1 MAACAGLL
9 SLGVWADS
17 VTTNGVTWTFSVSN
31 GRATLNRSCVST
43 SVEGVLEIPDTL
55 RGYPVTVIGEYAFSS
70 RSQLTG
76 IIIPASVTNIGE
88 GAFSSCSQLT
98 KIDIPDGVT
107 DIRKNTFSDCS
118 RLTEITIPAS
128 VTNIVG
134 GTYSSG
140 NLGSGYRY
148 QPFAGC
154 TGLVNVVVNG
164 DVVTEYS
171 GYNSPFTECVNLTNV
186 VTRSAPDNMFAMHPK
201 LQNATLLEGCTR
213 IGSYAFSHCTNLT
226 SMVIPS
232 SVTQLMC
239 TAFSGCS
246 NLSTVVIHSKKL
258 PSSRKVS
265 SSYESPNPDH
275 VYNGNSVFG
284 SSFGVNLTNAVSRSA
299 ASYLFAGCT
308 KLKSVV
314 LIDVPFIGDYTFS
327 NCRSLVDMVVPSSV
341 TNIGTS
347 AFAGCRSLERLVIP
361 NGMATVGR
369 QAFDGCGALV
379 DVSIPQS
386 VCTNGFARTFPSSY
400 LSLTNA
406 VVSDGVALIGSN
418 CFAACRELRT
428 VRIAASVTRI
438 GNRAF
443 SDCPNLERIVF
454 EGNAPDMGAD
464 VFVGTPRTLVV
475 EVPRG
480 SIGWNG
486 GVSDELPDLWEGRTI
501 VHAAEA
507 DDPVTDDGAGG
518 YRVID
523 LSAGP
528 DAVAY
533 PVAELDAVPPGG
545 WTDDYRTTK
554 LVLRKI
560 PAGTDVFERY
570 VLTEDFY
577 CGVFEVT
584 RGQYE
589 RVMGACPSGGT
600 GDGRAV
606 DRVSH
611 DRLCG
616 ADGFLAR
623 LRARTGLAGLD
634 LPSEAQWEYAC
645 RAGAAGDYN
654 NGGSSTNDLNA
665 LGRYRDNR
673 HDGRGGSSGTGTT
686 TVGSYAP
693 NAWRLYDMHGNAW
706 EWCRDWYGADGGLS
720 GTNPVG
726 AVTGVCR
733 VVRGGG
739 WSADADACR
748 ASSRAGVDPSTGG
761 SGHGF
766 RLVCTVD
773 APVADARVWRYEVND
788 DGTATVT
795 GVDPAGGELEIP
807 SEIDGRA
814 VTAVGECAFMSC
826 GDLVSMVVPPGVS
839 SIGAYAFLCCDA
851 LVSVSLPD
859 SVTNVMESAFEGC
872 VALTSVEIPAG
883 VSSVGDYAFSGC
895 TSLAEV
901 VYGGFPPDDVG
912 EGALPPNVSVRSA
925 VTPTASI
932 TLGEDGLPVISWTP
946 NLDGCVYTVL
956 GKAALDD
963 ADWTPVTDA
972 NLAGMH
978 FFKVVVE
985 KATAGD

>member
-1 MAACAGLL
+1 MKKFLMTVCAGLF
-9 SLGVWADS
+9 SLGLWAVS
-17 VTTNGVTWTFSVSN
+17 VTTNGVTWSFSVSN
-31 GRATLNRSCVST
+31 GRATLGSWCIST
-43 SVEGVLEIPDTL
+43 SVKGALEIPDML
-55 RGYPVTVIGEYAFSS
+55 GGYPVTDIGQRAFEGC
-70 RSQLTG
+70 SQLTE
-76 IIIPASVTNIGE
+76 IIIPASVTNIVE
-88 GAFSSCSQLT
+88 
-98 KIDIPDGVT
+98 
-107 DIRKNTFSDCS
+107 
-118 RLTEITIPAS
+118 
-128 VTNIVG
+128 
-134 GTYSSG
+134 GTYRS
-140 NLGSGYRY
+140 LGSGYYY

-154 TGLVNVVVNG
+154 TSLVSVVVNG
-164 DVVTEYS
+164 NVVTEYS
-171 GYNSPFTECVNLTNV
+171 SSGQSPFADCVNLTNV
-186 VTRSAPDNMFAMHPK
+186 VTRSVPLNMFCRLPK
-201 LQNATLLEGCTR
+201 LRNVTLLEGCTA
-213 IGSYAFSHCTNLT
+213 IGYRAFEQCTNLT

-232 SVTQLMC
+232 SVTQLIYN
-239 TAFSGCS
+239 AFSGCS
-246 NLSTVVIHSKKL
+246 SLSTVVIHSEKL
-258 PSSRKVS
+258 PSTYSIKSGTYYVS
-265 SSYESPNPDH
+265 GLDH
-275 VYNGNSVFG
+275 VDPNDSRHCVFA

-308 KLKSVV
+308 NLKSVV
-314 LIDVPFIGDYTFS
+314 LIDVPFIGGYTFS
-327 NCRSLVDMVVPSSV
+327 NCRSLEEIVLPESV
-341 TNIGTS
+341 TNIGER
-347 AFAGCRSLERLVIP
+347 AFANCSSLERLVIP
-361 NGMATVGR
+361 NGMAPVGS
-369 QAFDGCGALV
+369 QAFDGCSALV
-379 DVSIPQS
+379 DVSVPQS

-406 VVSDGVALIGSN
+406 VVSDGAALIGAN

-428 VRIAASVTRI
+428 VRISASVTRI
-438 GNRAF
+438 GDRAF

-464 VFVGTPRTLVV
+464 VFVGTPRTMMV

-480 SIGWNG
+480 SIGWRG

-507 DDPVTDDGAGG
+507 DDPVADDGAGG

-528 DAVAY
+528 DATAY
-533 PVAELDAVPPGG
+533 PVADLDAAPPGG
-545 WTDDYRTTK
+545 WTDDDRTTK

-560 PAGTDVFERY
+560 PAGTDVLGRY

-589 RVMGACPSGGT
+589 RVMGVCPSSGT
-600 GDGRAV
+600 GGGRAV
-606 DRVSH
+606 DRVSY

-623 LRARTGLAGLD
+623 LRARTGLVGLD

-645 RAGAAGDYN
+645 RAGTAGDYN

-673 HDGRGGSSGTGTT
+673 LDGRGGSSGTGTT
-686 TVGSYAP
+686 VVGSYAP
-693 NAWRLYDMHGNAW
+693 NAWGLYDMHGNAW

-739 WSADADACR
+739 WNADADACR

-766 RLVCTVD
+766 RLVCAVD
-773 APVADARVWRYEVND
+773 APVVDVCVWLYEVND

-795 GVDPAGGELEIP
+795 GVDPAEGDLAIP
-807 SEIDGRA
+807 SEIDGHA

-826 GDLVSMVVPPGVS
+826 GDLVSVVVPPGVS

-859 SVTNVMESAFEGC
+859 SMTNVMESAFEGC

-901 VYGGFPPDDVG
+901 VYGGFPPEDVG
-912 EGALPPNVSVRSA
+912 EDALPPNASVRSA

-946 NLDGCVYTVL
+946 RLDGCVYTVF

-985 KATAGD
+985 KVAGDD

>member
-1 MAACAGLL
+1 MKKFLMTVCAGLF
-9 SLGVWADS
+9 SLGLWADS
-17 VTTNGVTWTFSVSN
+17 VTTNGVTWSFSVSN
-31 GRATLNRSCVST
+31 GRATLYSGCIST
-43 SVEGVLEIPDTL
+43 SVKGALEIPDML
-55 RGYPVTVIGEYAFSS
+55 GGYPVTDIGLSAFSGCS
-70 RSQLTG
+70 KLTE
-76 IIIPASVTNIGE
+76 IIIPASVTSIAG
-88 GAFSSCSQLT
+88 GVSR
-98 KIDIPDGVT
+98 DG
-107 DIRKNTFSDCS
+107 KYC
-118 RLTEITIPAS
+118 
-128 VTNIVG
+128 
-134 GTYSSG
+134 
-140 NLGSGYRY
+140 Y

-154 TGLVNVVVNG
+154 TSLVSVVVNG
-164 DVVTEYS
+164 NVVTEYS
-171 GYNSPFTECVNLTNV
+171 SGGQSPFADCVNLTNV
-186 VTRSAPDNMFAMHPK
+186 VTRSAQSYMFCNLPK
-201 LQNATLLEGCTR
+201 LRNVTVLEGCTK
-213 IGSYAFSHCTNLT
+213 IGA
-226 SMVIPS
+226 
-232 SVTQLMC
+232 
-239 TAFSGCS
+239 
-246 NLSTVVIHSKKL
+246 
-258 PSSRKVS
+258 
-265 SSYESPNPDH
+265 
-275 VYNGNSVFG
+275 
-284 SSFGVNLTNAVSRSA
+284 
-299 ASYLFAGCT
+299 
-308 KLKSVV
+308 
-314 LIDVPFIGDYTFS
+314 
-327 NCRSLVDMVVPSSV
+327 
-341 TNIGTS
+341 
-347 AFAGCRSLERLVIP
+347 
-361 NGMATVGR
+361 
-369 QAFDGCGALV
+369 
-379 DVSIPQS
+379 
-386 VCTNGFARTFPSSY
+386 
-400 LSLTNA
+400 
-406 VVSDGVALIGSN
+406 N

-428 VRIAASVTRI
+428 VRISASVTRI
-438 GNRAF
+438 GDRAF

-464 VFVGTPRTLVV
+464 VFVGTPRTMVV

-480 SIGWNG
+480 SIGWRG

-501 VHAAEA
+501 VHVAET
-507 DDPVTDDGAGG
+507 DDPVADDGAGG

-528 DAVAY
+528 DATAY
-533 PVAELDAVPPGG
+533 PVADLDAAPPGG
-545 WTDDYRTTK
+545 WTDDDRTTK

-560 PAGTDVFERY
+560 PAGTDVLGRY

-589 RVMGACPSGGT
+589 RVMGVCPSSGT
-600 GDGRAV
+600 GGGRAV
-606 DRVSH
+606 DRVSY

-623 LRARTGLAGLD
+623 LRARTGLVGLD

-645 RAGAAGDYN
+645 RAGTAGDYN

-673 HDGRGGSSGTGTT
+673 LDGRGGSSGTGTT
-686 TVGSYAP
+686 VVGSYAP
-693 NAWRLYDMHGNAW
+693 NAWGLYDMHGNAW

-739 WSADADACR
+739 WNADADACR

-766 RLVCTVD
+766 RLVCAVD
-773 APVADARVWRYEVND
+773 APVVDVCVWLYEVND

-795 GVDPAGGELEIP
+795 GVDPAEGDLAIP
-807 SEIDGRA
+807 SEIDGHA

-826 GDLVSMVVPPGVS
+826 GDLVSVVVPPGVS

-901 VYGGFPPDDVG
+901 VYGGFPPEDVG
-912 EGALPPNVSVRSA
+912 EDALPPNASVRSA

-946 NLDGCVYTVL
+946 RLDGCVYTVF

-985 KATAGD
+985 KVAGDD

>member
-1 MAACAGLL
+1 MKKFLMTVCAGLF
-9 SLGVWADS
+9 SLGLWAVS
-17 VTTNGVTWTFSVSN
+17 VTTNGVTWSFSVSN
-31 GRATLNRSCVST
+31 GRATLGSWCIST
-43 SVEGVLEIPDTL
+43 SVKGALEIPDML
-55 RGYPVTVIGEYAFSS
+55 GGYPVTDIGQRAFEGC
-70 RSQLTG
+70 SQLTE
-76 IIIPASVTNIGE
+76 IIIPASVTNIAAVRD
-88 GAFSSCSQLT
+88 GAFT
-98 KIDIPDGVT
+98 
-107 DIRKNTFSDCS
+107 
-118 RLTEITIPAS
+118 
-128 VTNIVG
+128 
-134 GTYSSG
+134 
-140 NLGSGYRY
+140 
-148 QPFAGC
+148 GC
-154 TGLVNVVVNG
+154 TGLVNMVVNG
-164 DVVTEYS
+164 NVVTDYS
-171 GYNSPFTECVNLTNV
+171 SYRPFGDCVNLTNV
-186 VTRSAPDNMFAMHPK
+186 VTRSAPRNMFCNLPK
-201 LQNATLLEGCTR
+201 LRNITVLEGCTE
-213 IGSYAFSHCTNLT
+213 IGYGAFKSCDNLT
-226 SMVIPS
+226 SVVIPS
-232 SVTQLMC
+232 SVTYLSSG
-239 TAFSGCS
+239 AFEYCG
-246 NLSTVVIHSKKL
+246 NISTVVIHSGRIRNEAASY
-258 PSSRKVS
+258 PSFRSIF
-265 SSYESPNPDH
+265 YTTI
-275 VYNGNSVFG
+275 
-284 SSFGVNLTNAVSRSA
+284 NLTNVISRSA
-299 ASYLFAGCT
+299 DDYFFYNSSNL
-308 KLKSVV
+308 LSVT
-314 LIDVPFIGDYTFS
+314 LLDGTPFIGKRTFA
-327 NCRSLVDMVVPSSV
+327 NCRSLTDVSILDGVTYIDNEAFADCRSLEEIVLPESV
-341 TNIGTS
+341 TNIGER
-347 AFAGCRSLERLVIP
+347 AFANCSSLERLVIP
-361 NGMATVGR
+361 NGMAPVGS
-369 QAFDGCGALV
+369 QAFDGCSALV
-379 DVSIPQS
+379 DVSVPQS
-386 VCTNGFARTFPSSY
+386 VCMNGFARTFPSSY

-406 VVSDGVALIGSN
+406 VVSDGVALIGAN

-428 VRIAASVTRI
+428 VRISASVTRI
-438 GNRAF
+438 GDRAF

-464 VFVGTPRTLVV
+464 VFVGTPRTMVV

-480 SIGWNG
+480 SIGWRG

-501 VHAAEA
+501 VHVAET
-507 DDPVTDDGAGG
+507 DDPVADDGAGG

-528 DAVAY
+528 DATAY
-533 PVAELDAVPPGG
+533 PVADLDAAPPGG
-545 WTDDYRTTK
+545 WTDDDRTTK

-560 PAGTDVFERY
+560 PAGTDVLGRY

-589 RVMGACPSGGT
+589 RVMGVCPSSGT
-600 GDGRAV
+600 GGGRAV
-606 DRVSH
+606 DRVSY

-623 LRARTGLAGLD
+623 LRARTGLVGLD

-645 RAGAAGDYN
+645 RAGTAGDYN

-673 HDGRGGSSGTGTT
+673 LDGRGGSSGTGTT
-686 TVGSYAP
+686 VVGSYAP
-693 NAWRLYDMHGNAW
+693 NAWGLYDMHGNAW

-739 WSADADACR
+739 WNADADACR

-766 RLVCTVD
+766 RLVCAVD
-773 APVADARVWRYEVND
+773 APVVDVCVWLYEVND

-795 GVDPAGGELEIP
+795 GVDPAEGDLAIP
-807 SEIDGRA
+807 SEIDGHA

-826 GDLVSMVVPPGVS
+826 GDLVSVVVPPGVS

-901 VYGGFPPDDVG
+901 VYGGFPPEDVG
-912 EGALPPNVSVRSA
+912 EDALPPNASVRSA

-946 NLDGCVYTVL
+946 RLDGCVYTVF

-985 KATAGD
+985 KVAGDD